1 MAFNLFLAF
10 LPVLFIWLYF
20 AFKNKVLKGLFLI
33 LWLLYLPN
41 SIYIITD
48 LIHLFEDWASLTY
61 TEKLVVLF
69 QHITFELLG
78 LFAFL
83 LAMYPFEKILRK
95 SQWKKQTTLILV
107 ALNFLLG
114 FAMVLGR
121 VDRVNSWNI
130 VTNPTLVLRSTIHTI
145 TSIDLFSLAI
155 LFGLFANL
163 FYFLFRKN
171 IKDIFSPSNS

>member
-1 MAFNLFLAF
+1 MIYNLILAF
-10 LPVLFIWLYF
+10 LPLLFIWLYF
-20 AFKNKVLKGLFLI
+20 AFRNKLIKGLFLI
-33 LWLLYLPN
+33 LWLFYLPN

-48 LIHLFEDWASLTY
+48 LIHLFEDWAKLTY
-61 TEKLVVLF
+61 TEKLIVLF

-83 LAMYPFEKILRK
+83 LAMYPFEKIVRK
-95 SQWKKQTTLILV
+95 SQWKKQTTQILV
-107 ALNFLLG
+107 GLNFLLG

-130 VTNPTLVLRSTIHTI
+130 ITDPSLVVRSTIHTL
-145 TSIDLFSLAI
+145 TSFDLFSLAI

-171 IKDIFSPSNS
+171 IRDILR